1 MKGITKLLFAALLV
15 ASCSSFASA
24 QTKWEYPVIKGYGPV
39 HPLPHAAVQPDKSLN
54 YKILFDITQAAKEN
68 NKVNPALGHLA
79 RLINVYASAGM
90 MPSQMKLVAVIHGPA
105 TPIVLDN
112 AEYKAKFGVD
122 NPNIK
127 LINEL
132 RKNGVV
138 LYVCGQALADMSYE
152 HKWVNHDIT
161 IALSALTVVP
171 TYQLMG
177 YALMAW

>member
-1 MKGITKLLFAALLV
+1 MKILLAVAMVAICSGFAN
-15 ASCSSFASA
+15 A

-54 YKILFDITQAAKEN
+54 YKILFDVTKAARKDS
-68 NKVNPALGHLA
+68 KVNPALAHIA

-90 MPSQMKLVAVIHGPA
+90 MPDEMKLVAVIHGPA

-112 AEYKAKFGVD
+112 QAFRSKFGRD

-127 LINEL
+127 LIDEL
-132 RKNGVV
+132 KKSGVTF
-138 LYVCGQALADMSYE
+138 YVCGQALADNSYQ
-152 HKWVNHDIT
+152 HKWVNKDIT

-171 TYQLMG
+171 TYQLKG